1 MAKKRKTTATP
12 STAQMLAAKAQ
23 QAYTKVRRS
32 ASRNKD
38 TLRTAGVAAGVGAA
52 TASVV
57 GVVTDLF

>member
-1 MAKKRKTTATP
+1 MAKKRKAPVQT
-12 STAQMLAAKAQ
+12 STQMLAAKAQ
-23 QAYTKVRRS
+23 QAYTKMRRTV
-32 ASRNKD
+32 SRNKE

>member
-1 MAKKRKTTATP
+1 MAKKRKAATQT
-12 STAQMLAAKAQ
+12 SAQMLAAKAQ
-23 QAYTKVRRS
+23 QAYTKMRRS
-32 ASRNKD
+32 VARNKE

>member
-1 MAKKRKTTATP
+1 MAKKRKTATQT
-12 STAQMLAAKAQ
+12 SAQMLAAKAQ
-23 QAYTKVRRS
+23 KAYTKMRRS
-32 ASRNKD
+32 VTRNKE

>member
-1 MAKKRKTTATP
+1 MAKKRKAPVQT
-12 STAQMLAAKAQ
+12 SAQMLAAKAQ
-23 QAYTKVRRS
+23 QAYTKMRRS
-32 ASRNKD
+32 VARNKE